1 MEAKWKKKPSAKKS
15 SKNSGVN
22 KKKLSNLIYN
32 KKERKRNGNKSVYIY
47 FQVVYM
53 WGVSNSNKKKNARTN
68 RQSPNQ
74 NSSLGGGSSRK
85 TAKWYKENVVHTRK

>member
-1 MEAKWKKKPSAKKS
+1 MKAKWKKNPSAKKS

-53 WGVSNSNKKKNARTN
+53 WGVSNSNKKKMQEQTDSHPTKTARLAVAAAG
-68 RQSPNQ
+68 RQPNDI
-74 NSSLGGGSSRK
+74 RK
-85 TAKWYKENVVHTRK
+85 T